1 MRFEPIRMLR
11 LEGAKGSRNDETRAE
26 GIPGLPMTLI
36 VNGESRTVAAA
47 TLAEALQALDY
58 ADATVATA
66 LNGEFVPARKRED
79 VALKDGD
86 RIEIL
91 APRQGG

>member
-1 MRFEPIRMLR
+1 
-11 LEGAKGSRNDETRAE
+11 
-26 GIPGLPMTLI
+26 MTLI
-36 VNGESRTVAAA
+36 VNGESRTVAVA

-66 LNGEFVPARKRED
+66 LNGEFVPARAR
-79 VALKDGD
+79 VATLVKDGD
-86 RIEIL
+86 RIEIV